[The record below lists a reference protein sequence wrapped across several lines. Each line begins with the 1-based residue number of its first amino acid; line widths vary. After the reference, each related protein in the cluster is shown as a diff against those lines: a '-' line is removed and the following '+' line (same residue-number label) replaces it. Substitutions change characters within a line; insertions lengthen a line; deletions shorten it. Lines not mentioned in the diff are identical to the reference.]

1 MNFGDWR
8 GAHFSG
14 TDLLDENISG
24 PLADPDKD
32 GTGNFLEYVFD
43 YVPQFADAQEPIFD
57 IQLNEAEDKLLIGII
72 FPWAH
77 GMTDVEYVLQTS
89 LNLETWD
96 DLDSTLTSTEPGEF
110 VDMLT
115 VETEIDA
122 AGNIPIYG
130 RLLVKEKEL

>member
-24 PLADPDKD
+24 PLADPDND
-32 GTGNFLEYVFD
+32 GMGNFLEYVFD

-57 IQLNEAEDKLLIGII
+57 IQFNEVGDKLMIGVI

-77 GMTDVEYVLQTS
+77 GMTDVEYTMQTS
-89 LNLETWD
+89 PNLGIWT
-96 DLDSTLTSTEPGEF
+96 DLESTLTSTEPGDF
-110 VDMLT
+110 TDLLT
-115 VETEIDA
+115 VEAEIGS

-130 RLLVKEKEL
+130 RLLVREIGL